1 MSVRTWKR
9 IISMVVLLLILSLSV
24 ATAVFAIKYNKLDDE
39 YNGVLSNKGL
49 VDLSGYGVLDSRE
62 LDHLFSYLGNLDIN
76 ETLDYQ
82 KKYSN
87 LYIKND
93 YAFKGMGDQKICYL
107 TFDDGPDAQVTT
119 EILDILKEYDV
130 KATFFVAY
138 RDGNEEKELYK
149 RIAEDGHT
157 IGAHTAS
164 HNYTKI
170 YSSVD
175 AYLKDFNRI
184 SNHIEKYAGIKPE
197 IFRFPGGSIN
207 SYNASNYHE
216 LIAEMVRR
224 GYTYYD
230 WNVSSGDASMPY
242 VPAEEITQNVLNS
255 NNKQKI
261 VLMHDGRGH
270 STTAEALPDIIRGL
284 WEQGYEFR
292 ALDKSVTPV
301 CFGY

>member
-1 MSVRTWKR
+1 MSVKTWKR
-9 IISMVVLLLILSLSV
+9 IISIVVILLILSLAV
-24 ATAVFAIKYNKLDDE
+24 ATAAFAIKYNKLNDE
-39 YNGVLSNKGL
+39 YNAVLSNESL
-49 VDLSGYGVLDSRE
+49 VNLSEYGVLDSSE
-62 LDHLFSYLGNLDIN
+62 LDHLFSYLGNLDVN

-82 KKYSN
+82 NKYSN

-93 YAFKGMGDQKICYL
+93 FAFKDIEDRKICYL
-107 TFDDGPDAQVTT
+107 TFDDGPDTQVTT
-119 EILDILKEYDV
+119 KILDILKEYDV
-130 KATFFVAY
+130 KATFFVVY
-138 RDGNEEKELYK
+138 RDSNEERELYK
-149 RIAEDGHT
+149 RIVEEGHT
-157 IGAHTAS
+157 IGVHTAS

-216 LIAEMVRR
+216 LIAEMVR
-224 GYTYYD
+224 
-230 WNVSSGDASMPY
+230 SGDASRPY
-242 VPAEEITQNVLNS
+242 VPAKEITQNVLNS
-255 NNKQKI
+255 NRKTKQKI

-270 STTAEALPDIIRGL
+270 STTAEALPEIIEGL
-284 WEQGYEFR
+284 SDQGYEFR